1 MSFHKRYI
9 NKEILLE
16 NISNLDKLFKADAL
30 MMDDWMTKFYQDL
43 DPVERQLRIK
53 MNKELTFWSG
63 CPDKHTDYPKLKSLA
78 ETLISLKNNP
88 SWLDI
93 HFTQDKL
100 GRFKLDIDEFG
111 VFDVLKE
118 KSIKAIIDY
127 YDMG

>member
-1 MSFHKRYI
+1 
-9 NKEILLE
+9 
-16 NISNLDKLFKADAL
+16 
-30 MMDDWMTKFYQDL
+30 
-43 DPVERQLRIK
+43 
-53 MNKELTFWSG
+53 
-63 CPDKHTDYPKLKSLA
+63 
-78 ETLISLKNNP
+78 LKNNP

>member
-53 MNKELTFWSG
+53 MNQELTFWSG

>member
-1 MSFHKRYI
+1 
-9 NKEILLE
+9 
-16 NISNLDKLFKADAL
+16 
-30 MMDDWMTKFYQDL
+30 MDSWVTKFYQDL
-43 DPVERQLRIK
+43 DPIERQLRIK
-53 MNKELTFWSG
+53 MNQELISWSG

>member
-53 MNKELTFWSG
+53 MNQEFTFWSG